1 MGAAN
6 KKLKAPALTYPAP
19 QNRDEADQ
27 FIFKLGQLQRDRI
40 DLNTAMNEALAAAK
54 LEHENLGKP
63 LAEEI
68 AALMASLQT
77 WCEAHREELL
87 KGDSKT
93 VKFGSGTVSWRR
105 RPPKVTIRGSIEKV
119 IEWCKSHAGFSTFIR
134 TVEQIDKEWM
144 LECPGDANEIPGVK
158 VGSAG
163 EDFIVKPLQSELEE
177 VAP

>member
-1 MGAAN
+1 MGNAK

-19 QNRDEADQ
+19 QNREEADE

-40 DLNTAMNEALAAAK
+40 DLETAMNEALAAAK

-77 WCEAHREELL
+77 YCEAHREELCPGKL
-87 KGDSKT
+87 KT
-93 VKFGSGTVSWRR
+93 VKFGNGEISWRS
-105 RPPKVTIRGSIEKV
+105 RPPKVTLRGGIEK
-119 IEWCKSHAGFSTFIR
+119 IIAWCKTHGLALFVR
-134 TVEQIDKEWM
+134 TIEQVNKEAM
-144 LECPGDANEIPGVK
+144 LDYPDRAMKVPGVSIA
-158 VGSAG
+158 SAG

-177 VAP
+177 VL